1 MPAARKI
8 AAAHRTQGARHGK
21 SVTGRRARVGAD
33 SAANRGADG
42 SHPPVVVAARAA
54 KQTRHG
60 RVAGKSTRAPGSWN
74 TRSSAGQL
82 DAIAA
87 AACSVRSM
95 IEFVTDCGGKPI
107 MLVAVIQLVDDQV
120 AEMVAARDAI
130 AKGMGIAPHACPATV
145 CSSRWGRTKDAAG
158 TDASGTERR
167 RSRSK

>member
-1 MPAARKI
+1 MKSKRKN

-21 SVTGRRARVGAD
+21 TVNGRRARVGAD
-33 SAANRGADG
+33 SATDRRADG
-42 SHPPVVVAARAA
+42 SHPPVVVAARAE
-54 KQTRHG
+54 KPTRHG
-60 RVAGKSTRAPGSWN
+60 RVASKSPRAPGN
-74 TRSSAGQL
+74 GHTRSAGSQL

-130 AKGMGIAPHACPATV
+130 AKSMGLAPHACPATV
-145 CSSRWGRTKDAAG
+145 CSSRWGHKDATG
-158 TDASGTERR
+158 TDAGGTERR

>member
-1 MPAARKI
+1 MPSARKT
-8 AAAHRTQGARHGK
+8 AAAHRTHGARHGK
-21 SVTGRRARVGAD
+21 SVTGRRARVGTD

-54 KQTRHG
+54 KPTRHG
-60 RVAGKSTRAPGSWN
+60 RVASKSTRAPGNGN
-74 TRSSAGQL
+74 TRSAGSQL

-130 AKGMGIAPHACPATV
+130 AKSMGLAPHACPATV
-145 CSSRWGRTKDAAG
+145 CSSRWGHKDAAG
-158 TDASGTERR
+158 TDAGGTERQ